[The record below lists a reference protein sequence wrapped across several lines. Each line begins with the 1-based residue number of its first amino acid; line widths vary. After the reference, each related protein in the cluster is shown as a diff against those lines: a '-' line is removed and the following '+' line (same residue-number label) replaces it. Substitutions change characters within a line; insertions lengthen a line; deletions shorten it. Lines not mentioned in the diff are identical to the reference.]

1 MPRGRRRA
9 TVDVGSLE
17 DELQKLKQRQAEL
30 RQQIKRVRNS
40 QSEIGKLEE
49 KLAAQLATAKWT
61 VRQIRELRPEWEE
74 IAFYTSVQ
82 AKQPAPRGR
91 RPRKAADAAAE

>member
-30 RQQIKRVRNS
+30 RQQIRRVRNS
-40 QSEIGKLEE
+40 QTEIGKLEE
-49 KLAAQLATAKWT
+49 KLAKQLATAKWT
-61 VRQIRELRPEWEE
+61 VRQIRELRPDWDE
-74 IAFYTSVQ
+74 ISFYNSVQ
-82 AKQPAPRGR
+82 AKQPTPRGR
-91 RPRKAADAAAE
+91 RPRKAVESAAE